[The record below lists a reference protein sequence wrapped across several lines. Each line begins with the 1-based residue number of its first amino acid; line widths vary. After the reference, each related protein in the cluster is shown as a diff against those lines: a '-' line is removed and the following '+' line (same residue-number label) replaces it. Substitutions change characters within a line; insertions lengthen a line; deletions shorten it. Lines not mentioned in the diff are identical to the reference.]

1 MICTNVSSRLD
12 IPTEGLV
19 LVTNDGGFARQMELP
34 RNQIHRV
41 YRARVHGRLNSY
53 KLDRIRHGFDGYKSM
68 RVAVE
73 KRHQK
78 TKLSANTWIQIT
90 STEGQVSPYSL
101 STLYLMYCLHPL
113 FAWLSFEESTN
124 SQCFSISRK

>member
-1 MICTNVSSRLD
+1 MCMNVPSRLD

-41 YRARVHGRLNSY
+41 YRARVHGRLNSN
-53 KLDRIRHGFDGYKSM
+53 KLDRIRQGFDGYKSM
-68 RVAVE
+68 AVAVE
-73 KRHQK
+73 KRHKK
-78 TKLSANTWIQIT
+78 TKLSANTWVQIT
-90 STEGQVSPYSL
+90 STEGQVRPYSF
-101 STLYLMYCLHPL
+101 STLYRIYCLHIL

-124 SQCFSISRK
+124 SQCFCIARM